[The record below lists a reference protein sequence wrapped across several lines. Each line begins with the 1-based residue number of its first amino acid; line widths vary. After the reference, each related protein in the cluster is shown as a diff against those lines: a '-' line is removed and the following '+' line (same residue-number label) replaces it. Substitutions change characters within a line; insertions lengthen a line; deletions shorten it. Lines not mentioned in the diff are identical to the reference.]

1 MSLLL
6 LQEGYMIH
14 SNCKNKK
21 TKDGGTETLINKTQV
36 SITTYLRFFIE
47 ILLKVHSIPDF
58 MLAYN
63 VGSQPGAYSR
73 LHNDI
78 ASRSNMRPVL
88 SSMSNPLLIR

>member
-6 LQEGYMIH
+6 LQEAYMIL

-21 TKDGGTETLINKTQV
+21 TKEGTETLINKSQV
-36 SITTYLRFFIE
+36 SITTYLRLFIE